1 MHINNIYHFSI
12 HFHADKYHFSVHF
25 HADKYHFSI
34 HFHADKYHFSIHFHA
49 DNFYLQSR
57 ILSLY
62 RAYMSQS
69 RRELGI
75 CIRALMGSLHPA
87 SVGDGDL
94 QGSSGLLFLITKR
107 ELVMSFLFIYFE
119 A

>member
-1 MHINNIYHFSI
+1 MHISNIYNFRI
-12 HFHADKYHFSVHF
+12 HFQADKYHFG
-25 HADKYHFSI
+25 
-34 HFHADKYHFSIHFHA
+34 IHFHA
-49 DNFYLQSR
+49 DNFYTQSR

-75 CIRALMGSLHPA
+75 CIRALMGSLNPS
-87 SVGDGDL
+87 SVCDGDL

-107 ELVMSFLFIYFE
+107 ELVTSFLFIHFE